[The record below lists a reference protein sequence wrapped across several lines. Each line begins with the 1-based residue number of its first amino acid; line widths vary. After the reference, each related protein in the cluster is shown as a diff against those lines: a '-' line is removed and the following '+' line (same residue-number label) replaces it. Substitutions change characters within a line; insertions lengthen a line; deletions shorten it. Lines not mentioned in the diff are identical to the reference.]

1 MEGIRDWQWRL
12 VNRAF
17 WAMPP
22 PPRKIKESE
31 KIFAK

>member
-1 MEGIRDWQWRL
+1 MGKNQWRL

-22 PPRKIKESE
+22 QE
-31 KIFAK
+31 KLKKVKKYLRSYS